1 MKLSRFSQGIAA
13 LAIVLAL
20 YAFFFDALPAAI
32 ACCGLVILLAA
43 RVFLFITAFSSTAR
57 SLTIHRS
64 LSSLLIRQGFPVTV
78 RTEIRVTIPPGFSAE
93 ISDLPPRGTVL
104 SSGTPTA
111 LVENSSSCRINFTLI
126 PKVIGEHA
134 FEGVRLSLSDPF
146 FSSELVCR
154 IPDMTAPSL
163 MILPSLE
170 FTLKEKDSYGDKETF
185 LARAIAS
192 PDLKSFREYLPGDDL
207 RKIDWKISA
216 KYDTLFIREHIRQAE
231 HGPLLI
237 IDLPDASLPFSPVA
251 FNLLKEEVVSAIAT
265 EMSSRIEFSVLIICG
280 PNVVSFTPIE
290 QDTRRFVAMINE
302 VNPHPQLHYMY
313 RYSSTAS
320 LKRRFSPVSGAVNPF
335 SRTLGRI
342 SAAFLVNR
350 PPTSFEMQIAR
361 IFHSIPGGT
370 VHLFTIA
377 AHDAS
382 HIRVI
387 SELAAINALSLKI
400 HLPKEEYGEAS
411 RARLRR
417 SLAALAEVV

>member
-1 MKLSRFSQGIAA
+1 MNLSRFSQGIVA

-20 YAFFFDALPAAI
+20 FAFFFDTLPAAI
-32 ACCGLVILLAA
+32 ACSALVILLAA
-43 RVFLFITAFSSTAR
+43 RAFIFIAAFSSTAY

-64 LSSLLIRQGFPVTV
+64 LSALLIRQGFPVTV
-78 RTEIRVTIPPGFSAE
+78 ETEVRVTIPPGFSAE

-104 SSGTPTA
+104 SSGTSTA
-111 LVENSSSCRINFTLI
+111 QVENSASCRLSFTLV
-126 PKVIGEHA
+126 PQTIGEHA

-154 IPDMTAPSL
+154 IPDMTAPSIV
-163 MILPSLE
+163 ILPSSE
-170 FTLKEKDSYGDKETF
+170 YTLPEKDSYGNKETSM
-185 LARAIAS
+185 ARALAS

-231 HGPLLI
+231 YGPLLI
-237 IDLPDASLPFSPVA
+237 IDLPDATLPFNPVA
-251 FNLLKEEVVSAIAT
+251 FNCLKEEVVSAIAT
-265 EMSSRIEFSVLIICG
+265 EMSSRIEFSALIICG
-280 PNVVSFTPIE
+280 PNMVSFNPIE
-290 QDTRRFVAMINE
+290 PDTGRLIAMIHKFT
-302 VNPHPQLHYMY
+302 PLPQIHYMY

-320 LKRRFSPVSGAVNPF
+320 LKRRFSPVTGSVNPF

-350 PPTSFEMQIAR
+350 PPSAFESQVAR
-361 IFHSIPGGT
+361 VFHSIPGST

-387 SELAAINALSLKI
+387 SELAAINALSLQI
-400 HLPKEEYGEAS
+400 HIPKEAYGAAS
-411 RARLRR
+411 QVRLRQ